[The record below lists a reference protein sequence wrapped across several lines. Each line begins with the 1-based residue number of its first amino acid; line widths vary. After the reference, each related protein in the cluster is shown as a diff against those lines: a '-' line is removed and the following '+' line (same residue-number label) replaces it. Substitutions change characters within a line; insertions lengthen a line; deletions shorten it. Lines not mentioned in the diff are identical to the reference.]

1 VIGSDS
7 DVSTQP
13 AYIEIDRFHGKW
25 ADRARAYRI
34 VIDEYAVGKIDN
46 GTTERFEVSPGAH
59 VVYLKLDWC
68 RSQKIAVEV
77 GPGET
82 ARFRAR
88 ARNPWGAIYWV
99 SFGCR
104 NYMKFELIDGAQ
116 PQFQDAGAMPP
127 PPPAPPSGAP
137 QPPPPG
143 PPPPPPP
150 PPPPTA

>member
-1 VIGSDS
+1 M
-7 DVSTQP
+7 STQP
-13 AYIEIDRFHGKW
+13 AHIEIDRFHGKW
-25 ADRARAYRI
+25 ADRARAYRV

-68 RSQKIAVEV
+68 RSQKIGVEV

-82 ARFRAR
+82 ARFSAR

-99 SFGCR
+99 SFGFR

-116 PQFQDAGAMPP
+116 SQGAGAMPP
-127 PPPAPPSGAP
+127 PPPAPPQA
-137 QPPPPG
+137 PPPPPPPE

-150 PPPPTA
+150 PPPSA